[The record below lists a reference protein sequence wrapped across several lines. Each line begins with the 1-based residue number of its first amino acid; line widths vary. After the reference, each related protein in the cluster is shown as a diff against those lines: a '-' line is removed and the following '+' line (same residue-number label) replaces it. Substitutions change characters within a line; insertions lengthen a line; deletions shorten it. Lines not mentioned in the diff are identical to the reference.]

1 MMTMLDASQL
11 SSSTSAA
18 DFPLYTFSK
27 AAVLPEAASVVMIIN
42 LIHIIKDCEDLREG
56 ACASDRWNIG
66 TNTPHFC
73 LQVVCK
79 MVVYF
84 QELMVCTLDYATE
97 YQ

>member
-11 SSSTSAA
+11 SSAA

-42 LIHIIKDCEDLREG
+42 FMHIIEDCEDLRKG

-66 TNTPHFC
+66 TNTPLFC